1 MIWCIHLVLQLIA
14 DILHQWWTLNSLASH
29 TMPSCQRTQEATQSS
44 CLHIKHKSK
53 LQVDNSCSKMI
64 ILLHLINLLWLLVIF
79 NHKILHSKKGQEKLQ
94 LSLKVNWLIVL
105 KCLYSLFQEWSM
117 ILKIIWELKDKLV
130 TWLSSFCQLNFL
142 MSSVLTLCW
151 IISPKMLSWTVKMKL
166 IDKLDKRL
174 QELGLDFQFLLSI
187 GIQNGSTKLYQHLL
201 REEWDKIGITL
212 KNMYG

>member
-1 MIWCIHLVLQLIA
+1 MIWCSHLVLQLTA
-14 DILHQWWTLNSLASH
+14 DILHQWWTLNSSASH
-29 TMPSCQRTQEATQSS
+29 TTPSCQRALEATQSS
-44 CLHIKHKSK
+44 CLQIKHKSK

-64 ILLHLINLLWLLVIF
+64 SLLHLINLLWLLVIF
-79 NHKILHSKKGQEKLQ
+79 NHKISCSKKAQEKLR

-130 TWLSSFCQLNFL
+130 TWLSLFCQLNFL
-142 MSSVLTLCW
+142 MSSVPILCW
-151 IISPKMLSWTVKMKL
+151 TISPTTPLWTVKMKP
-166 IDKLDKRL
+166 IVKLGKRL
-174 QELGLDFQFLLSI
+174 PELGLELTFLQSI
-187 GIQNGSTKLYQHLL
+187 GIQNGSTKLYQHSL